1 MVSGTCSIQPTVR
14 LTYIKKS
21 GGGMWGKGAC
31 SKAWVLKLFFRIEMS
46 RKLFCLPG
54 GSEAI
59 FGNFIHYGNW
69 NNYNFSVGGGRGGGV
84 WRSTQLPS
92 IDAIRSTADQ
102 WLWNKREAVE
112 TFDVLTCRWQRPR
125 IIDINRYFYFLWMPR
140 WRHCITPTN

>member
-1 MVSGTCSIQPTVR
+1 MLISIHYIFPGFYPCTSITGIKSVLRAFNLVFIAWSVVLTCICSIQPTVR

-46 RKLFCLPG
+46 RKSFCLPG

-69 NNYNFSVGGGRGGGV
+69 NNYNFSVGGGLAINPTPIYRCH
-84 WRSTQLPS
+84 S
-92 IDAIRSTADQ
+92 INS
-102 WLWNKREAVE
+102 WSMAVE
-112 TFDVLTCRWQRPR
+112 
-125 IIDINRYFYFLWMPR
+125 
-140 WRHCITPTN
+140 